1 MTVGRSESVQAVVFD
16 LDGVLVDSETLWD
29 TIRRNLAEDAGRPW
43 PADATR
49 AMQGMSTPEW
59 SGYLAQSVGV
69 PGRPEDLART
79 VISRM
84 ADRYRTALPLIHG
97 ATEAVNRLAE
107 QWPLALASSSP
118 KSLIATVLDASGL
131 ASSFAATVST
141 EEVAAGKPAPDVYL
155 AAAARLGVA
164 PKSAVAVEDSS
175 NGLRAAAAAGLPVI
189 AIPHAAFPP
198 ADDALALA
206 AVTLSDLGQ
215 LTATTVRA
223 AAAAAAAPTDE

>member
-29 TIRRNLAEDAGRPW
+29 TIRRGLADDAGRPW
-43 PADATR
+43 PADATS

-59 SGYLAQSVGV
+59 SGYLTQSVGV

-79 VISRM
+79 VIDRM
-84 ADRYRTALPLIHG
+84 AERYRTALPLIDG
-97 ATEAVNRLAE
+97 ATEAVTRLGE

-118 KSLIATVLDASGL
+118 TSLIAAVLDASGL
-131 ASSFAATVST
+131 ASSFAVTVST
-141 EEVAAGKPAPDVYL
+141 EEVVAGKPAPDVYL

-164 PKSAVAVEDSS
+164 PSSAVAVEDSS

-223 AAAAAAAPTDE
+223 AAAGRGRSAG